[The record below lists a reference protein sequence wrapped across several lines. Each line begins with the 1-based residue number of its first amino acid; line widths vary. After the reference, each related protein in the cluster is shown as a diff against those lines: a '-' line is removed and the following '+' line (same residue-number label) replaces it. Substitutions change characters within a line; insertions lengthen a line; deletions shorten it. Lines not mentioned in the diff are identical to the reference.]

1 MPAEVRTTALMTEM
15 PWLDE
20 HAITALLP
28 MADAVATIEDALRT
42 GFDPAGDPARTAV
55 STTHGELLLMPS
67 EVGSRVGVKVV
78 SVSGDNPKNGLPR
91 IQAVYVLMDART
103 MTPIAFLD
111 GTALTSVRTPAVSA
125 AAVRALAVPDASRLV
140 VFGSGPQALGHV
152 QAMRCV
158 RPIEQVVIVGRDRT
172 RAQRLV
178 DRLDSAELAARTGIP
193 AEVGDADIIVC
204 ATTAAAPVFDGRLV
218 PNTATIVAVGS
229 HEPARSEL
237 DTALMGRS
245 AVVVEDTSTA
255 LREAGDVIQ
264 AIESGTLDRRALIN
278 LADIVTG
285 VIHPPADRPRVF
297 KSVGMAW
304 QDLVSAAEVHRRWR
318 REN

>member
-1 MPAEVRTTALMTEM
+1 MAEM

-20 HAITALLP
+20 RAITALLP
-28 MADAVATIEDALRT
+28 MADAVAAIEDALKA

-78 SVSGDNPKNGLPR
+78 SVSGDNPKKGLPR

-158 RPIEQVVIVGRDRT
+158 RPIRRVVIVGRDQT

-178 DRLDSAELAARTGIP
+178 DRLDSAELVARTGTP

-218 PNTATIVAVGS
+218 PNTAVIVAVGS
-229 HEPARSEL
+229 HEPDRSEL

-245 AVVVEDTSTA
+245 EVVVEDVATA

-285 VIHPPADRPRVF
+285 VIRPPADRPRVF
-297 KSVGMAW
+297 KSVGMGW
-304 QDLVSAAEVHRRWR
+304 QDLVSAAEVHRRLR

>member
-1 MPAEVRTTALMTEM
+1 MTDI

-20 HAITALLP
+20 RTITSLLP
-28 MADAVATIEDALRT
+28 MADAVAVIEDALKA
-42 GFDPAGDPARTAV
+42 GFDPATDPARTGV
-55 STTHGELLLMPS
+55 STMHGELLLMPS
-67 EVGSRVGVKVV
+67 EVGSRVGVKVA
-78 SVSGDNPKNGLPR
+78 SVSPDNPKNGLPR

-125 AAVRALAVPDASRLV
+125 AAARALAVPNASRLV
-140 VFGSGPQALGHV
+140 VFGAGPQALGHV

-158 RPIEQVVIVGRDRT
+158 RPIQQVVVVGRDQT
-172 RAQRLV
+172 RAQLLA
-178 DRLDSAELAARTGIP
+178 DRLDSTGLAARRGSPTDV
-193 AEVGDADIIVC
+193 ADADIIVC

-218 PNTATIVAVGS
+218 SNRAVIVAVGS
-229 HEPARSEL
+229 HEPDHCEL
-237 DTALMGRS
+237 DSGLMGRS
-245 AVVVEDTSTA
+245 TVVVEDISTA

-264 AIESGTLDRRALIN
+264 AIESGTLDRSALTN
-278 LADIVTG
+278 LADVVTG
-285 VIHPPADRPRVF
+285 VIRPPTDRPRVF

-304 QDLVSAAEVHRRWR
+304 QDLVSAAEVHRRWG

>member
-1 MPAEVRTTALMTEM
+1 MTDM

-20 HAITALLP
+20 RAITALLP
-28 MADAVATIEDALRT
+28 MADAVAVIEDALKA
-42 GFDPAGDPARTAV
+42 GFDPASDPARTGV

-67 EVGSRVGVKVV
+67 EVGSRVGVKVA
-78 SVSGDNPKNGLPR
+78 SVSPDNPKNGLPR

-125 AAVRALAVPDASRLV
+125 AAVRALAVPNASRLV

-158 RPIEQVVIVGRDRT
+158 RPIRQVVIVGRDQT
-172 RAQRLV
+172 RAQRLA
-178 DRLDSAELAARTGIP
+178 DRLDSAELVVRTGSP

-218 PNTATIVAVGS
+218 PNTAVIVAVGS
-229 HEPARSEL
+229 HEPDRCEL

-264 AIESGTLDRRALIN
+264 AIESGTLDRSALTN
-278 LADIVTG
+278 LADVVTG
-285 VIHPPADRPRVF
+285 VVRLPTDRPRVF

>member
-15 PWLDE
+15 PWLDGR
-20 HAITALLP
+20 AITALLP
-28 MADAVATIEDALRT
+28 MADAVAVIEDALKA
-42 GFDPAGDPARTAV
+42 GFDPARDPARTAV

-158 RPIEQVVIVGRDRT
+158 RPIGQVVIVGRDRT

-178 DRLDSAELAARTGIP
+178 DRLDSAELVARTGIP